1 MSGHLARELEDLAR
15 DVDMLVFRLER
26 HPKNVEEAEADR
38 RNLRRELEQVRDRLK
53 DLAFSLT

>member
-26 HPKNVEEAEADR
+26 QPTEAEHAEADQR
-38 RNLRRELEQVRDRLK
+38 KLRRELEQVRDRLK